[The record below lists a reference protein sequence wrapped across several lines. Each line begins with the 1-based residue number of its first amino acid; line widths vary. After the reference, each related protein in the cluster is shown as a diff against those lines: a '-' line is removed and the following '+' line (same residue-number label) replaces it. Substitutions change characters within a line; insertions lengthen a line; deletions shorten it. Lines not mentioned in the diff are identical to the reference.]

1 MHQHV
6 HQLLIS
12 LQHASRPSLV
22 RRCRSDRG
30 ASLVEYAL
38 LIVLIALVCIVA
50 VTFFGG
56 ETSSSFVRTG
66 DSIART

>member
-1 MHQHV
+1 MHNLMT
-6 HQLLIS
+6 LL
-12 LQHASRPSLV
+12 LRAPLASRG
-22 RRCRSDRG
+22 RGGRSDRG

-50 VTFFGG
+50 VTFFGS